1 MFTVLSGPLIEGV
14 AQFLEFGAGRVF
26 EFVGRSRS
34 MRFTAFEFFGG
45 LFGFFLGHGIDDFH
59 FKFVRQGSFGKCG
72 LPPSIVF
79 LEADVSLA
87 DNFPFMTEPATRQA
101 DSLPPELVA
110 QIDETVTHYP
120 VSARSAS
127 LPLLHLWQNH
137 FGYIDESGID
147 WIARRLGLEP
157 INILE
162 LVTFYPWFRQTA
174 PGRTTIRV
182 CRTLSC
188 AMAGSHKVREALCR
202 AAGVNGEAEH
212 GHDVTSPDGRYT
224 IEFVECLASCGTAP
238 VALVGDRLHEQIGV
252 EEAPAL
258 LGATDETYRKTLR
271 AAHPREQRLILKNVG
286 REDYDTSLDCYLRH
300 GGYESLKK
308 ALQMEPAA
316 ITAEVKASNLRGRGG
331 AAFPTGVKWGF
342 IKRDD
347 GKPHYLVVNGDESE
361 PGTFKDRYI
370 LHEDPHQLLE
380 GMMIAAWALNVNL
393 SYIYIRCEFPEA
405 ARLVEKAI
413 AEAKAAG
420 YVGKNVLGSGF
431 DCDIYVHQGAGAYI
445 CGEETSLLESLEGKR
460 PYPRIKP
467 PYFPAVFG
475 LYNCP
480 TIVNN
485 VESLCHVK
493 HIISMG
499 AEAFSRLGSPGD
511 GGTRTLC
518 VSGDVQNPG
527 YYELG
532 CGRITIGQ
540 LINDICGGL
549 RPGRKL
555 KAIIPG
561 GSSAKVLKAGEKYT
575 IKRRTAEGTEETAEV
590 DLLDLVLDASTLAA
604 AGSMIGS
611 AGVMIL
617 DDSRDMLWVL
627 NNINDFYAHESCG
640 QCTPCREGSLWMS
653 KVTTRMLHGD
663 VKTTDAKQLV
673 GIADNIAGRT
683 VCAFGEACAWPTQSF
698 VAKFPEAFEPR
709 TAGTT
714 NGSNGH

>member
-1 MFTVLSGPLIEGV
+1 M
-14 AQFLEFGAGRVF
+14 
-26 EFVGRSRS
+26 
-34 MRFTAFEFFGG
+34 
-45 LFGFFLGHGIDDFH
+45 
-59 FKFVRQGSFGKCG
+59 
-72 LPPSIVF
+72 
-79 LEADVSLA
+79 ADKL
-87 DNFPFMTEPATRQA
+87 PFMTATDARQA
-101 DSLPPELVA
+101 DHLTPELVA
-110 QIDETVTHYP
+110 RVEETITHYP
-120 VSARSAS
+120 VSKRSAS
-127 LPLLHLWQNH
+127 VPLLHIWQNH
-137 FGYIDESGID
+137 FGYIDDSGVD
-147 WIARRLGLEP
+147 WIARKLDLEP

-174 PGRTTIRV
+174 PGKTTIRV

-188 AMAGSHKVREALCR
+188 AMAGSYELREELLR
-202 AAGVNGEAEH
+202 AAGAMDSPDH
-212 GHDVTSPDGRYT
+212 GHGVNSPDGKYT
-224 IEFVECLASCGTAP
+224 IEFVECLASCGSAP
-238 VALVGDRLHEQIGV
+238 VALVDDKLVEKLKPSEAEAVLHDTDR
-252 EEAPAL
+252 
-258 LGATDETYRKTLR
+258 TYRKTLR
-271 AAHPREQRLILKNVG
+271 APHPEEKRMILKNVG
-286 REDYDTSLDCYLRH
+286 REDYDASLECYLRH

-308 ALQMEPAA
+308 ALKMKPEEV
-316 ITAEVKASNLRGRGG
+316 TAEVKASNLRGRGG
-331 AAFPTGVKWGF
+331 AGFPTGVKWGF
-342 IKRDD
+342 IKRED

-380 GMMIAAWALNVNL
+380 GMMIAAWALNVHL

-405 ARLVEKAI
+405 ARIVEKAI
-413 AEAKAAG
+413 AEARAAG
-420 YVGKNVLGSGF
+420 FIGKDVCGSGF
-431 DCDIYVHQGAGAYI
+431 DCDIFVHQGAGAYI

-493 HIISMG
+493 HIIAMG
-499 AEAFSRLGSPGD
+499 AAEFAKLGSPGD

-532 CGRITIGQ
+532 CGQVTVGQ
-540 LINDICGGL
+540 LINNICGGL
-549 RPGRKL
+549 KPGRQL

-561 GSSAKVLKAGEKYT
+561 GSSAKVLRAGEKYKM
-575 IKRRTAEGTEETAEV
+575 KRKAADGSEETVEV
-590 DLLDLVLDASTLAA
+590 DLMDLVLDANSLAA

-653 KVTTRMLHGD
+653 KVTTRMLNGD
-663 VKTTDAKQLV
+663 VKPTDANQLV
-673 GIADNIAGRT
+673 GIADHIAGRT
-683 VCAFGEACAWPTQSF
+683 VCAFGEACSWPTQSF
-698 VAKFPEAFEPR
+698 VAKFREEFEPR
-709 TAGTT
+709 TAGT
-714 NGSNGH
+714 NGNGANGH